1 MFDSAIDVLCE
12 LIHET
17 QEVQENIH
25 VIQVLLPRVI
35 DLKSRLVTDRDEVE
49 KIRGF
54 ARLFSEAG
62 ETYRT
67 LLVDDPDMYFPLV
80 DAIGECSAY
89 PDLDIVPITFP
100 FWMRLAQMFG
110 KKRTVPLFFQNTFK
124 SLMEVIIKHLH
135 FPADITTLTGQ
146 ELENFRSFRHVMGDT
161 LKDCCAVLRTE
172 NCLMATY
179 QMISAPLA
187 KGPNEVTW
195 QEIEAPLFALR
206 SMGAEIDVGDNVAVP
221 KILDLIPQLP
231 IHPRV
236 RYAALLIVARYT
248 EWINQ
253 HAEYIQPQ
261 LQYISAGFEDSDAEV
276 NAAAGQALKYLC
288 QDCKQVSF
296 LSCFDASR
304 LISITFLRSTSWIS
318 SQCYTP
324 SSRPLVQ
331 N

>member
-17 QEVQENIH
+17 QEVHENNH
-25 VIQVLLPRVI
+25 VIQILLPRVI
-35 DLKSRLVTDRDEVE
+35 DLKSRLVTNQADVE

-62 ETYRT
+62 ETYRA
-67 LLVDDPDMYFPLV
+67 LLVDKQALYFPLV
-80 DAIGECSAY
+80 DAIRECSAY

-110 KKRTVPLFFQNTFK
+110 KKRTVPPFFQNAFE

-135 FPADITTLTGQ
+135 FPVDISTLAGQ
-146 ELENFRSFRHVMGDT
+146 ELDNFRSFRHVMGDT
-161 LKDCCAVLRTE
+161 LKDCCAVLGTDK
-172 NCLMATY
+172 CLIATY
-179 QMISAPLA
+179 QMISASLA
-187 KGPNEVTW
+187 KGPNQVTW

-221 KILDLIPQLP
+221 KILGLIPQLP
-231 IHPRV
+231 SHPRV

-261 LQYISAGFEDSDAEV
+261 LQYISAGFEDPDAEV

-288 QDCKQVSF
+288 QDCKQVSAPIVF
-296 LSCFDASR
+296 R
-304 LISITFLRSTSWIS
+304 
-318 SQCYTP
+318 
-324 SSRPLVQ
+324 
-331 N
+331 